1 MAPRTNAVIYP
12 GTVRSLRRCACRLRL
27 EDGHVYLSKS
37 PEHGNKQSH
46 YGKDTHLMVNCR
58 ALSKIAVAAG
68 LATAMFSAGC
78 SALASP
84 APTAPSGPANTT
96 SSTPSASTGVNAG
109 GARPTVVLV
118 HGAWA
123 DASSWAG
130 EVKSLQASGYTV
142 RAIANPL
149 QNLTT
154 DSETVAD
161 FLKTVRGPI
170 VLVGHSYGGS
180 VITNA
185 AAGNPN
191 VKALVYVD
199 AAAPD
204 IGETNGSLSGADS
217 ILKHR
222 SDAQLFDQ
230 LPYPG
235 APAGAMGLYLKE
247 DIFVTN
253 FANDLPKE
261 TAQQLWAS
269 QRAASTAAFE
279 TPSQA
284 AAWKTIPS
292 WYFLSTGDQIITPT
306 SERAMAQR
314 AHSTVTE
321 FNGGSH
327 LTLISH
333 PDAVTTVIQSAINSI
348 H

>member
-1 MAPRTNAVIYP
+1 MGMNLRSCRLPRPGISWLWQCPWATAVIVI
-12 GTVRSLRRCACRLRL
+12 TL
-27 EDGHVYLSKS
+27 
-37 PEHGNKQSH
+37 
-46 YGKDTHLMVNCR
+46 
-58 ALSKIAVAAG
+58 IAAV
-68 LATAMFSAGC
+68 SC
-78 SALASP
+78 
-84 APTAPSGPANTT
+84 
-96 SSTPSASTGVNAG
+96 SSTPSGLANTKSSTSSASTGVNEG

-161 FLKTVRGPI
+161 FLKTLSGPI

-180 VITNA
+180 VTTNA
-185 AAGNPN
+185 AAGNPS

-204 IGETNGSLSGADS
+204 VGETNGSLSGADS
-217 ILKHR
+217 VLKHK
-222 SDAQLFDQ
+222 SEPELFDR

-235 APAGAMGLYLKE
+235 APAGVMDLYLKE

-269 QRAASTAAFE
+269 QRAASTAAFD

-284 AAWKTIPS
+284 AAWTTIPS
-292 WYFLSTGDQIITPT
+292 WYFISTGDQIITPT
-306 SERAMAQR
+306 SERAMARR

-333 PDAVTTVIQSAINSI
+333 PDAVTAVIQSAINSV

>member
-1 MAPRTNAVIYP
+1 MWQCPLATVVIAI
-12 GTVRSLRRCACRLRL
+12 TL
-27 EDGHVYLSKS
+27 
-37 PEHGNKQSH
+37 
-46 YGKDTHLMVNCR
+46 
-58 ALSKIAVAAG
+58 IAVAGCSSGPSGSGSTASSAPSA
-68 LATAMFSAGC
+68 ATA
-78 SALASP
+78 AS
-84 APTAPSGPANTT
+84 G
-96 SSTPSASTGVNAG
+96 G

-149 QNLTT
+149 ENLTT

-161 FLKTVRGPI
+161 FLQTVGGPI

-191 VKALVYVD
+191 LKALVYVD
-199 AAAPD
+199 AAAPNV
-204 IGETNGSLSGADS
+204 GETNGSLSGADS
-217 ILKHR
+217 VLNQKPKTE
-222 SDAQLFDQ
+222 LFDQ

-235 APAGAMGLYLKE
+235 APAGAMDLYLKQA
-247 DIFVTN
+247 IFVNN
-253 FANDLPKE
+253 FANDLPKN

-269 QRAASTAAFE
+269 QRTASTAAFD
-279 TPSQA
+279 TPSQP
-284 AAWKTIPS
+284 AAWTTIPS
-292 WYFLSTGDQIITPT
+292 WYFISTGDQIITPT

-333 PDAVTTVIQSAINSI
+333 PDAVTAVIQSAINSV

>member
-1 MAPRTNAVIYP
+1 MEMNLRRPGIGWLWRCPSATAVIAITLITAVSCSSAAS
-12 GTVRSLRRCACRLRL
+12 GAANT
-27 EDGHVYLSKS
+27 KS
-37 PEHGNKQSH
+37 
-46 YGKDTHLMVNCR
+46 
-58 ALSKIAVAAG
+58 
-68 LATAMFSAGC
+68 SAP
-78 SALASP
+78 S
-84 APTAPSGPANTT
+84 APTGMN
-96 SSTPSASTGVNAG
+96 GNG
-109 GARPTVVLV
+109 GRPTVVLV

-123 DASSWAG
+123 DTSSWAG

-142 RAIANPL
+142 RAIPNPL

-154 DSETVAD
+154 DSEAVAD
-161 FLKTVRGPI
+161 FLKTVSGPI

-199 AAAPD
+199 AAAPAV
-204 IGETNGSLSGADS
+204 GESTGSLSGADS
-217 ILKHR
+217 VLNHKP
-222 SDAQLFDQ
+222 APELFDQ
-230 LPYPG
+230 LPDPG
-235 APAGAMGLYLKE
+235 APAGVMDLYLKK

-253 FANDLPKE
+253 FANDLPRK

-269 QRAASTAAFE
+269 QRAASTAAFD

-292 WYFLSTGDQIITPT
+292 WYFISTGDQIITPT

-333 PDAVTTVIQSAINSI
+333 PDAVTAVIQSAINSVQ
-348 H
+348 